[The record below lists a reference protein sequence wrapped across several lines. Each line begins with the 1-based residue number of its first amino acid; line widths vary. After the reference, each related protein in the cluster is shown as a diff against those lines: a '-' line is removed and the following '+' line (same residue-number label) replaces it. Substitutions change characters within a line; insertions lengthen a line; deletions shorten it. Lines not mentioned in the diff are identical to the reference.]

1 MPPKVVCP
9 ISLDLPD
16 HSDSSVVPRNKNSHI
31 LQCFQTSRNPRDQ
44 RGKGGASL
52 EREAV
57 CRPGKAWVC
66 PDTQL
71 QVFLPSQAISVLCEL
86 NRRTIVVS
94 ALPRWSSAR
103 GGTIL
108 HRQSLCSDTLSH
120 LPHPVELISVY
131 SQMVGKYEQGLIYR
145 ETLWVH

>member
-16 HSDSSVVPRNKNSHI
+16 HSDSSVVPRTRIPTYYNA
-31 LQCFQTSRNPRDQ
+31 SRPPETP
-44 RGKGGASL
+44 GTKGEKGGASL

-86 NRRTIVVS
+86 NRRAIVVS
-94 ALPRWSSAR
+94 TLPRWSSAR

-120 LPHPVELISVY
+120 LPHPIELISVY
-131 SQMVGKYEQGLIYR
+131 SQMVGKYEEGLIYR